1 MGKASTCL
9 VCLLRVNYDIFQR
22 FYPVQG
28 YCQHSKTYFSSKPQ
42 YKISQKL
49 LVHNIVMALLYVAPL
64 ISYSIYMPEVCRTD
78 KSLCLIF
85 IADEIY
91 LVCGIVLSLILF
103 AKIKFNQLELNC
115 WSFIFDNPEVYHLGP
130 IMSHDAI
137 KKFRVYRAVTF
148 LLIFSANFAMGFL
161 YFYFPYDYLPGHVLR
176 RLSILTIYC
185 FHSYGALE
193 ITRRVKVLALV
204 LRACEK
210 SFMTVFCDKLP
221 IRIKSKFRNYFTLIN
236 LINLNITMMMKYLAF
251 LLVMWI
257 LTSIVSL
264 IFNIYVLIDFYDY
277 DLCTLST
284 LATRTLTT
292 ILEILVV
299 LIIVEEK
306 VNRKVSNLLHISNI
320 MLDTLLKSLT
330 LFLTINH
337 FSCYFS
343 T

>member
-1 MGKASTCL
+1 L
-9 VCLLRVNYDIFQR
+9 PWV
-22 FYPVQG
+22 
-28 YCQHSKTYFSSKPQ
+28 
-42 YKISQKL
+42 
-49 LVHNIVMALLYVAPL
+49 
-64 ISYSIYMPEVCRTD
+64 
-78 KSLCLIF
+78 
-85 IADEIY
+85 
-91 LVCGIVLSLILF
+91 
-103 AKIKFNQLELNC
+103 
-115 WSFIFDNPEVYHLGP
+115 SFIF
-130 IMSHDAI
+130 I
-137 KKFRVYRAVTF
+137 
-148 LLIFSANFAMGFL
+148 
-161 YFYFPYDYLPGHVLR
+161 FPYDYLPGHVLR

-221 IRIKSKFRNYFTLIN
+221 IRTKSKFRNYFTLIN

-337 FSCYFS
+337 ISCYFS
-343 T
+343 TQNLI